1 VEANVTTPPNR
12 RKSRLVDRQYQFG
25 LAWRM
30 LLVFFLFFAIGIF
43 VVFAPSMFRLL
54 TGADLAELE
63 PAAEEFLIL
72 HRRIWPAVLFVL
84 AGLFVYTL
92 RFSHR
97 IAGPIYRINQVLHN
111 MLRGEY
117 PGSITLRKEDHF
129 HQTAELLERL
139 SQQLACERE
148 ERAPDRPVDP
158 GDSGKTG

>member
-1 VEANVTTPPNR
+1 MA
-12 RKSRLVDRQYQFG
+12 
-25 LAWRM
+25 M
-30 LLVFFLFFAIGIF
+30 LLVFLLFFAIGVF

-54 TGADLAELE
+54 AGADLAELE

-72 HRRIWPAVLFVL
+72 HRRIWPAVLIVL
-84 AGLFVYTL
+84 AGVFVYTL

-97 IAGPIYRINQVLHN
+97 IVGPIHRINQVLQM

-117 PGSITLRKEDHF
+117 PGSVTLRKGDHF

-139 SQQLACERE
+139 ARQLARQRE
-148 ERAPDRPVDP
+148 EREPGGPVDP